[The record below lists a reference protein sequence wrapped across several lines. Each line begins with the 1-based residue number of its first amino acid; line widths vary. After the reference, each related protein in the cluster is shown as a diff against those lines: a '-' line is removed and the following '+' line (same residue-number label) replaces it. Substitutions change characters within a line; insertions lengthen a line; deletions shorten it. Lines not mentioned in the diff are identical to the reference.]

1 MNMSI
6 LMALCSWAA
15 KNFHLEESLQE
26 VGIEVLQK
34 SLWTPLKEKIMGFF
48 NTEDDAEQFLESIS
62 TQEIDNI
69 ENPSDD
75 IAKIYEEINPNISS
89 EQLYSVLIDFFKANT
104 ELIHK
109 INSENNKNEVC
120 ITKFTDS
127 QKAKTI
133 LNIGK
138 VEQISL

>member
-1 MNMSI
+1 MTI
-6 LMALCSWAA
+6 LMALCSWVAN
-15 KNFHLEESLQE
+15 KFHLEESLQE

-48 NTEDDAEQFLESIS
+48 DTEDDAEHFLESIS

-69 ENPSDD
+69 EDPSDD

-89 EQLYSVLIDFFKANT
+89 EQLYSVLIDFIKVNT

-109 INSENNKNEVC
+109 INSENNKNEVR

-138 VEQISL
+138 VDQISL

>member
-1 MNMSI
+1 MDTPER
-6 LMALCSWAA
+6 
-15 KNFHLEESLQE
+15 KNY
-26 VGIEVLQK
+26 GI
-34 SLWTPLKEKIMGFF
+34 FD
-48 NTEDDAEQFLESIS
+48 TEDDAEHFLESIS

-69 ENPSDD
+69 EDPSDD

-89 EQLYSVLIDFFKANT
+89 EQLYSVLIDFIKVNT

-109 INSENNKNEVC
+109 INSENNKNEVR

-138 VEQISL
+138 VDQISL

>member
-1 MNMSI
+1 MD
-6 LMALCSWAA
+6 
-15 KNFHLEESLQE
+15 
-26 VGIEVLQK
+26 
-34 SLWTPLKEKIMGFF
+34 TPERIMGFF
-48 NTEDDAEQFLESIS
+48 DTEDDAEHFLESIS

-69 ENPSDD
+69 EDPSDD

-89 EQLYSVLIDFFKANT
+89 EQLYSVLIDFIKVNT

-109 INSENNKNEVC
+109 INSENNKNEVR

-138 VEQISL
+138 VDQISL